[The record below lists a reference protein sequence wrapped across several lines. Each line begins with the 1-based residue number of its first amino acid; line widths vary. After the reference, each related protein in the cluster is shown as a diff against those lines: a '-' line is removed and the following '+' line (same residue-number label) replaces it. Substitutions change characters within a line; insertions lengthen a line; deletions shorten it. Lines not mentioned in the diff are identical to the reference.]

1 MGGALS
7 GRDLKDPAMTDSKR
21 DDLVVPQAPLR
32 GTFTANCTVDDA
44 YRIGWREGWLAGR
57 ESIPH
62 AAEWWNA
69 PGNITAPNGEVFYRH
84 TALFAYGEEKWEN
97 GYKDACQVYRDGLNT
112 HLSPARS
119 FDEKLFDL
127 ARADDYEGIYR
138 VMHMRKQVKDPVPF
152 GREHAD
158 TVRDLDARAAM
169 SAYLSAM
176 LAHKSDLFTNISAI
190 AAFSFMVADEMATAR
205 SAK

>member
-7 GRDLKDPAMTDSKR
+7 GRDLKDPAMTDSTSPR
-21 DDLVVPQAPLR
+21 DDLVIPEPPPAHQYPNE
-32 GTFTANCTVDDA
+32 GS
-44 YRIGWREGWLAGR
+44 RIVWRTGWREGWCAGR
-57 ESIPH
+57 KSIPH

-138 VMHMRKQVKDPVPF
+138 VMHMRKQVKDPDLF
-152 GREHAD
+152 G
-158 TVRDLDARAAM
+158 RDLDARAAM

-176 LAHKSDLFTNISAI
+176 FARKSDLVPDMSAV
-190 AAFSFMVADEMATAR
+190 AAFSFMVADAMATAR